1 MKRVLLPP
9 AGRGAV
15 IVPSVLSADMMDMA
29 RSVQAVRK
37 AGSRW
42 IQVDVMDGHFVP
54 NISFGPA
61 MVKALNARFPDLM
74 LDAHLMV
81 THPQNF
87 LAPFLDAGAG
97 LITVHAEA
105 EADVAVVL
113 RKIKKGGACAGLAL
127 NPGTPVSRAEK
138 YRGLFDLLLVM
149 TVNPGFG
156 GQRFLDG
163 SLEKIAQAR
172 RLLQR
177 SRKPAWLQVDG
188 GIDLATAPG
197 AASAGADSL
206 VAGSAVFKGK
216 PAQTYSKLLKAVKEA
231 ATWQ

>member
-15 IVPSVLSADMMDMA
+15 VVPSVLSADMLAMG
-29 RSVQAVRK
+29 RSVQAVRA

-42 IQVDVMDGHFVP
+42 VQVDVMDGHFVP

-61 MVKALNARFPDLM
+61 VVKALHARFPDIL

-81 THPQNF
+81 SRPQNF
-87 LAPFLDAGAG
+87 LAPFLDAGSG

-105 EADVAVVL
+105 EADVASVL
-113 RKIKKGGACAGLAL
+113 KTIKKGGACAGLAL
-127 NPGTPVSRAEK
+127 NPGTPVARAEK

-177 SRKPAWLQVDG
+177 SRKAAWLQVDG

-197 AASAGADSL
+197 ASSAGADSL
-206 VAGSAVFKGK
+206 VAGSAVFKGR
-216 PAQTYSKLLKAVKEA
+216 PAQRYSKLLKAVKEA
-231 ATWQ
+231 AWQ